1 MIERTI
7 KKQIIE
13 SIKNKPVT
21 LVTGARQ
28 VGKSTLC
35 YEMKK
40 EFGFNY
46 VSLDQP
52 KERRQAVQDPEMFL
66 QTHEWPLII
75 DEIQYAPGLFD
86 VIEAIVNKEKL
97 EKGSNNGMFLI
108 TGSETYELMRGVSES
123 MAGRV
128 SLVRMSPLSTREIFG
143 SDEAEFTFDP
153 ILLDKRSKDFLLPAN
168 DLFRL
173 ITKGMYPE
181 PHANPAI
188 NDEIFYSDYVTTYLE
203 RDVSRL
209 INVKDKMKFQNF
221 LEVLSSLTGEELVYD
236 TIANAIGV
244 KIDTVKSWISVLLA
258 GDIVYLLQPYNELSI
273 VKRIVKRPKI
283 YFNDTGLAC
292 YLAGLNDPK
301 VLQNSIFKGRFVET
315 YIINE
320 IRKSYLNNGIKPNFY
335 YYRDNNQNEIDL
347 VIVKEGVLHF
357 IECKSGVEF
366 GPKDVKGFGQLA
378 KSNYEIGLSYLI
390 CNASSMYRI
399 KEGVYAI
406 PITSI

>member
-13 SIKNKPVT
+13 SIENKPVT

-35 YEMKK
+35 YEIKK

-52 KERRQAVQDPEMFL
+52 RERKQAVEDPEMFL

-86 VIEAIVNKEKL
+86 VIEATVNKEKL
-97 EKGSNNGMFLI
+97 EKGSNNGMFII

-128 SLVRMSPLSTREIFG
+128 SIVRMSPLSTREIFG

-153 ILLDKRSKDFLLPAN
+153 VLLDKRSQDFPLAAN

-181 PHANPAI
+181 LHANPAI
-188 NDEIFYSDYVTTYLE
+188 NAEMFYSNYVTTYLE

-236 TIANAIGV
+236 TIANAVGV
-244 KIDTVKSWISVLLA
+244 KIDTIKSWISVLLA

-320 IRKSYLNNGIKPNFY
+320 IRKSYFNNGVKPNFY

-347 VIVKEGVLHF
+347 VVLKEGTLHF

-366 GPKDVKGFGQLA
+366 GLKDVKGFSQLA

-390 CNASSMYRI
+390 CNTTSMYRI